1 MEKLLIQVGC
11 LVVICIA
18 VNITFTSRQ
27 IVEKIKNIK
36 DRSSA
41 AKLFSVS
48 GFVVTILA
56 LYIIYINL

>member
-1 MEKLLIQVGC
+1 MEKLLIQIGG

-18 VNITFTSRQ
+18 VNIAFTSRQ
-27 IVEKIKNIK
+27 IVDKIKNIK

-41 AKLFSVS
+41 ARLFSVS

>member
-1 MEKLLIQVGC
+1 MEKLLIQMGC
-11 LVVICIA
+11 LIVMCIA

-27 IVEKIKNIK
+27 IVDKIKNIK

-41 AKLFSVS
+41 AILFSVS

>member
-27 IVEKIKNIK
+27 IVDKIKNIK

>member
-1 MEKLLIQVGC
+1 MEKLLIQIVC

-27 IVEKIKNIK
+27 IVDRIRNIK

-48 GFVVTILA
+48 GFVVTVLA

>member
-1 MEKLLIQVGC
+1 MEKLLIQIGC
-11 LVVICIA
+11 LVVMCIA

-27 IVEKIKNIK
+27 IVDKIKNIK

>member
-1 MEKLLIQVGC
+1 MEKLLIQIGC
-11 LVVICIA
+11 LVVMCIA

>member
-1 MEKLLIQVGC
+1 MEKLLIQIGC

-27 IVEKIKNIK
+27 IVDKIKNIK

>member
-1 MEKLLIQVGC
+1 MEKLLIQIGC
-11 LVVICIA
+11 LVVMCIA

-27 IVEKIKNIK
+27 IVDKIKNIK

-41 AKLFSVS
+41 AKLFGVS
-48 GFVVTILA
+48 GFVVTVIS

>member
-1 MEKLLIQVGC
+1 MEKLLIQIGC

>member
-1 MEKLLIQVGC
+1 MEKLLIQIGC
-11 LVVICIA
+11 LAVICIA

-27 IVEKIKNIK
+27 LVDKIKNIK

-48 GFVVTILA
+48 GFVVTVIS